1 MTAVLTRKTTAYLR
15 EITCDWTRKPERL
28 KPRFENS
35 APIWESH
42 RYSLLLCAHGRK
54 TVTVWRVRV
63 PIQFFSSRKLR
74 AIRLVRYTNIP
85 TWLRALMLNLN
96 NVFVQK
102 SLLSLMKLSRE
113 IWSQSLVT
121 MRKYWYIELGLLK
134 EHNLQLP
141 RLREQNIIN
150 VGELVK
156 GVDFLFPGLPAV
168 HN

>member
-15 EITCDWTRKPERL
+15 EITCGWTRKPDRL
-28 KPRFENS
+28 KPRVENR

-54 TVTVWRVRV
+54 TVTLWRARV

-74 AIRLVRYTNIP
+74 PIRHVRYTNIS

-102 SLLSLMKLSRE
+102 SLLSVMKLSRE
-113 IWSQSLVT
+113 VLPQSLVT
-121 MRKYWYIELGLLK
+121 MRKYWYIELSLLK
-134 EHNLQLP
+134 EHNLP

-156 GVDFLFPGLPAV
+156 DLDFIFPGLPAV
-168 HN
+168 HC